1 MRRSL
6 TPVLLLSLVAGCLGE
21 RPDAESEQG
30 QPSTPA
36 RELRVENVPE
46 DLRHLVPLAEKWGIG
61 DDVERAEFIDRAS
74 AGDRRALVQAITPH
88 QSRVTA
94 WLDSFGTDP
103 MSDEAAAFMY
113 MQLAV
118 EEMRAAGMKVA
129 VVGTGGDEGH
139 APARRSYEKAGY
151 TPLPLVRYYQAL

>member
-1 MRRSL
+1 MRLSR
-6 TPVLLLSLVAGCLGE
+6 TPLVLLVLVAGCFGE
-21 RPDAESEQG
+21 RPGTGNEQE

-36 RELRVENVPE
+36 QELRTENVPE

-74 AGDRRALVQAITPH
+74 AGDRQALVQAITPH
-88 QSRVTA
+88 QSRITA
-94 WLDSFGTDP
+94 WLDSFGMDP

-118 EEMRAAGMKVA
+118 EEM
-129 VVGTGGDEGH
+129 
-139 APARRSYEKAGY
+139 SFY
-151 TPLPLVRYYQAL
+151 